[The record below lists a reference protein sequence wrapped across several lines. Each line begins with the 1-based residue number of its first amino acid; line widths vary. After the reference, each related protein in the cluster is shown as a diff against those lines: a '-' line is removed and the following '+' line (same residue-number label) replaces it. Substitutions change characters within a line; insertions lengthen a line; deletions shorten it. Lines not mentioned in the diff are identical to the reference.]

1 MRIMFLIGSL
11 TGGGTEKVVSMLAN
25 DMVSLGI
32 AVNVVTFSSNST
44 DFFPLSSRVQR
55 YPIGGL
61 VNSDNI
67 FSTIFWNLVRVV
79 RIRRVINKTGPTL
92 VLAFLPQTNVLALLA
107 TVGKHCSVIV
117 SERNRRNAENLSWMW
132 RSLRKWTYPHASVV
146 TVNSVEMKEILERE
160 LRGSVQL
167 IDNPVELPNF
177 PICRIRR
184 EKLLISVGRL
194 VPQKGYDLLIGAFQS
209 SLFQHDDWKLVVLGE
224 GKDRASLEA
233 LVLERGLDRQVSLP
247 GIVKSI
253 EEWYRIASLFILTSR
268 YEGTPNAA
276 LEAMANEIPILITNT
291 CGEMPNIVQD
301 KVNGLVAERSES
313 KVREK
318 LDWAYEN
325 QPLMAGIGRAGR
337 GTVQKYERKAVAKKW
352 LDLIIRVS

>member
-1 MRIMFLIGSL
+1 
-11 TGGGTEKVVSMLAN
+11 
-25 DMVSLGI
+25 
-32 AVNVVTFSSNST
+32 
-44 DFFPLSSRVQR
+44 
-55 YPIGGL
+55 
-61 VNSDNI
+61 
-67 FSTIFWNLVRVV
+67 
-79 RIRRVINKTGPTL
+79 
-92 VLAFLPQTNVLALLA
+92 
-107 TVGKHCSVIV
+107 
-117 SERNRRNAENLSWMW
+117 
-132 RSLRKWTYPHASVV
+132 
-146 TVNSVEMKEILERE
+146 
-160 LRGSVQL
+160 VQL